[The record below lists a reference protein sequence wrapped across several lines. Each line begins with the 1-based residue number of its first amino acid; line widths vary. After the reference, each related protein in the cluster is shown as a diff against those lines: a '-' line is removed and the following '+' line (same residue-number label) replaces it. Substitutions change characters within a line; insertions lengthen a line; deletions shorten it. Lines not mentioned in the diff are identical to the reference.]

1 MVAQLTKVLKKK
13 KKNHCIVPLQE
24 VDLYGMY
31 IRLQSYLKSY
41 LKRKKKTVLKVLSK
55 AW

>member
-1 MVAQLTKVLKKK
+1 MVAQLYKSPE
-13 KKNHCIVPLQE
+13 KKNQCIVPLQE

-31 IRLQSYLKSY
+31 IRLQKKLF
-41 LKRKKKTVLKVLSK
+41 KKKKKMVLKVLSK